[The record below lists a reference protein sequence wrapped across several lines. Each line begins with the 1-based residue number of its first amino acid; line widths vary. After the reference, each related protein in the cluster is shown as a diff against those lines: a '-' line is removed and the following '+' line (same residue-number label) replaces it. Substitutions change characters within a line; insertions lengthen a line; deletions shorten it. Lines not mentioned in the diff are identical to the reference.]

1 MASRY
6 YAADQTDHRRVL
18 RPNTTMSNHT
28 TYQLWD
34 MGFVIAETTRAKQAE
49 TWSNNGG
56 KVTAIT
62 Q

>member
-1 MASRY
+1 
-6 YAADQTDHRRVL
+6 
-18 RPNTTMSNHT
+18 MSNHT

-34 MGFVIAETTRAKQAE
+34 MGFVVAETTRAKQAE
-49 TWSNNGG
+49 TWSKNGG

>member
-1 MASRY
+1 M
-6 YAADQTDHRRVL
+6 DNRRSQGYDGG
-18 RPNTTMSNHT
+18 TTMSNHT

-34 MGFVIAETTRAKQAE
+34 MGFVVAETTRAKQAE
-49 TWSNNGG
+49 TWSKNGG